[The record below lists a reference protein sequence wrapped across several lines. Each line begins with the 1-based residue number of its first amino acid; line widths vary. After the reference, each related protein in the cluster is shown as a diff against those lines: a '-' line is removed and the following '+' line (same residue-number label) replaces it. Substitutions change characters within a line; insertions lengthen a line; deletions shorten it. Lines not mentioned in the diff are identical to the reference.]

1 MRNIARTRA
10 HAATHDQG
18 AGGFLLWIAIYAAFM
33 VALIAYSGGS
43 HTLQQHMLAW
53 PSFPGIG

>member
-10 HAATHDQG
+10 HAATHDHG
-18 AGGFLLWIAIYAAFM
+18 AGGFLLWIAVYAVFM
-33 VALIAYSGGS
+33 LALIAYSGSS
-43 HTLQQHMLAW
+43 HILQPHMLAW